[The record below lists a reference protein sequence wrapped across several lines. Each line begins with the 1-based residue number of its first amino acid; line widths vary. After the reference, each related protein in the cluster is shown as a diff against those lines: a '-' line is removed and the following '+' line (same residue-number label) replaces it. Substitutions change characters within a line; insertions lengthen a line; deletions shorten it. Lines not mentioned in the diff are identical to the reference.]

1 MEVWTM
7 EFSGFQ
13 ERVIS
18 VGSILRSHPHIPG
31 RYTPDVSPSV
41 YEGISFFVGVW
52 GSLGYLPRV
61 CGQNH

>member
-1 MEVWTM
+1 MEVWTI

-18 VGSILRSHPHIPG
+18 VGSILRSHPHTPG

-41 YEGISFFVGVW
+41 YEGILCFLGGER

-61 CGQNH
+61 CGTK